1 MAEWWRLPCSV
12 GNNPQHPGP
21 AQALAP
27 QLETLRWET
36 CETPN
41 YKGADFPLLTNGWRA
56 ARALKVSHGLRAVAE

>member
-1 MAEWWRLPCSV
+1 MVAAAVFR

-36 CETPN
+36 CETLN
-41 YKGADFPLLTNGWRA
+41 YKGADFGLLGTAQRWQGC
-56 ARALKVSHGLRAVAE
+56 